1 MQKQTVYMNS
11 GIGFQFLLSIVTLI
25 IKVNVLDKSGGA
37 AKTPVLPFIWMEEVR
52 FSCGCFG
59 HRDAALDCGP
69 ESWDRLNFWRSAIWC
84 HCGWRLWWPITT
96 EDQTD
101 QSCKTLPWGKRK
113 MLLGGGEDISLRLI
127 TLKVK
132 FEFASLLNIKKDER
146 KRDRERQRE
155 SSSEERECW

>member
-1 MQKQTVYMNS
+1 
-11 GIGFQFLLSIVTLI
+11 
-25 IKVNVLDKSGGA
+25 
-37 AKTPVLPFIWMEEVR
+37 
-52 FSCGCFG
+52 
-59 HRDAALDCGP
+59 
-69 ESWDRLNFWRSAIWC
+69 
-84 HCGWRLWWPITT
+84 
-96 EDQTD
+96 
-101 QSCKTLPWGKRK
+101 